1 MFEISSLLTSSTL
14 FSAIGMVGFALYVL
28 NYTMLTA
35 RRISADQPLY
45 FVINLTAASFVL
57 IGLMNAFNLAAA
69 LIQVF
74 WICVS
79 LVGFA
84 MRTKVDH
91 EPRRRIRTL

>member
-1 MFEISSLLTSSTL
+1 MLL
-14 FSAIGMVGFALYVL
+14 SAIGMVGFSLYVL

-45 FVINLTAASFVL
+45 FIINLSAASFVL
-57 IGLMNAFNLAAA
+57 IGLLNAFNLAAA

-84 MRTKVDH
+84 MRTKS
-91 EPRRRIRTL
+91 EGTSRKTLRTL